1 MDKNE
6 KIIVIGGLAL
16 SVFLFLCA
24 VINLFSGHIG
34 AAIGS
39 LGSGFFFFAISSAVY
54 KKAKEVNSDT
64 TSGFIRQL
72 NEAENLNFMEEQ
84 K

>member
-1 MDKNE
+1 MDKKE
-6 KIIVIGGLAL
+6 KSIAIGGLVL

-39 LGSGFFFFAISSAVY
+39 LGSGFFFFALSLSAY
-54 KKAKEVNSDT
+54 KKANKPNGDTNS
-64 TSGFIRQL
+64 
-72 NEAENLNFMEEQ
+72 NLPSAN

>member
-39 LGSGFFFFAISSAVY
+39 LGSGFFFFAISSSVY
-54 KKAKEVNSDT
+54 KKSKGSK
-64 TSGFIRQL
+64 Q
-72 NEAENLNFMEEQ
+72 
-84 K
+84 